1 MVDHLQPNVLGW
13 KAYFRLAQTPKV
25 WRELD
30 QWLRDR
36 LRAIQLK
43 QWKGGTTMY
52 RELLALGAKRDV
64 ARQVVWRGSD
74 PNGRSLCRLSVVRN

>member
-1 MVDHLQPNVLGW
+1 MRSITAAGLRPRRFFDVVASAAQCLAW

-43 QWKGGTTMY
+43 VAPYPDCPWSGTD
-52 RELLALGAKRDV
+52 AGA
-64 ARQVVWRGSD
+64 RGT
-74 PNGRSLCRLSVVRN
+74 NRAVTA